1 MKITKTFCKFLVNG
15 NMEIY
20 NHWGTI
26 FFQNIPS
33 HFIELIISIISCF
46 FLGRCC
52 AQSGDCLNKPPLFL
66 YIQMQLCKQETLK
79 DWLVKR
85 SPVIDYSRSLEIFL
99 QIRDAVE
106 YFHKQGMMHRD
117 LKVILFYLM
126 HTRVFLILWITGCL
140 FSSNLS

>member
-1 MKITKTFCKFLVNG
+1 
-15 NMEIY
+15 MEI
-20 NHWGTI
+20 WKFIIIGVQ
-26 FFQNIPS
+26 FFSWNIWS
-33 HFIELIISIISCF
+33 HFIELIISIFWYI

-117 LKVILFYLM
+117 LKVILLYSM
-126 HTRVFLILWITGCL
+126 HTQSFFLILWIIFFL
-140 FSSNLS
+140 FFS